1 MFTPD
6 QYLHV
11 VAERVQRSGG
21 RLSTVQ
27 IGPVTAAVGLFTESI
42 MLSTMNYCV
51 VAAAYPEIDAQ
62 TLFQFTGLATQHA
75 RANVQGTVGWTAA
88 SVVIAGLVGRVH
100 PDAATAASAK
110 TANQFGGETRMVAVD
125 PYAGMTYAWVGGKF
139 WGAAVQGSVNAKLL
153 FCFPQPTEA
162 YQQLQWQAQW
172 QAQHAG
178 YNAGPGVAGYGA
190 AGYGAPGPAGYVAP
204 APGSNSP
211 GAAGYGTAGYG
222 DNTPGAAGYGA
233 PGLAANTPATPGDG
247 APDSAPNNPGSAPG
261 TTGPTAG
268 GPGPGG
274 FPGQQIPP
282 GWQPQLPPPPA
293 AGPPGPQPPL
303 YPPPGRPPYG
313 Q

>member
-6 QYLHV
+6 QYLQV

-62 TLFQFTGLATQHA
+62 TLFQFTALATQHA
-75 RANVQGTVGWTAA
+75 RANVQGTVGWTAG

-125 PYAGMTYAWVGGKF
+125 PYAGMTYAWVGGKL

-172 QAQHAG
+172 QAQQAG
-178 YNAGPGVAGYGA
+178 YNAVP
-190 AGYGAPGPAGYVAP
+190 GYGAPGPTP
-204 APGSNSP
+204 NDP
-211 GAAGYGTAGYG
+211 GAV
-222 DNTPGAAGYGA
+222 PGA
-233 PGLAANTPATPGDG
+233 
-247 APDSAPNNPGSAPG
+247 
-261 TTGPTAG
+261 TGPTTG

-274 FPGQQIPP
+274 FPGQQIPS
-282 GWQPQLPPPPA
+282 GWQPQIPPPPA
-293 AGPPGPQPPL
+293 AGPPGPQPPH

>member
-6 QYLHV
+6 QYLQV

-62 TLFQFTGLATQHA
+62 TLFQFTNLATQHA
-75 RANVQGTVGWTAA
+75 RANVQGTVGWTAT

-125 PYAGMTYAWVGGKF
+125 PYAGMTYAWVGGKV

-172 QAQHAG
+172 QALQAG
-178 YNAGPGVAGYGA
+178 YSAGPGA
-190 AGYGAPGPAGYVAP
+190 AGYGISGPAA
-204 APGSNSP
+204 NSP
-211 GAAGYGTAGYG
+211 GTAGYGTAGYG
-222 DNTPGAAGYGA
+222 ANTPYAGGYGASGPAANGPGGAPYGA
-233 PGLAANTPATPGDG
+233 PGPASSDPGAISGPIDPAA
-247 APDSAPNNPGSAPG
+247 G
-261 TTGPTAG
+261 TTGPTTG
-268 GPGPGG
+268 YPGPGG

-282 GWQPQLPPPPA
+282 GWQPQIPPPPA
-293 AGPPGPQPPL
+293 AGPPGPQPPH